1 MESKGPAR
9 YDPSV
14 HVPATIAAPASR
26 AATPAA
32 RMPNVAV
39 TSEVI
44 VPLYNERAMI
54 PQVHA
59 AIVAFA
65 ERHPEWRV
73 RFVDDGS
80 TDDTAER
87 LRTLLL
93 VNDAGGR
100 LTLEALPGHVGKADA
115 VAYTYTRYQDAV
127 PLAANVGKADAVA
140 HGIKAATAPR
150 VFYMDG
156 DLAYDPELLVQ
167 LDRALETHDVAIGSR
182 GIGEGGRT
190 PGVLRRVMGESYNL
204 LVRSILGLKHR
215 DTQAGI
221 KGFRREAAEQLFARR
236 TSRGFGFD
244 AELLFIAKRRTLR
257 VAEIPVTV
265 NPAHDAA
272 GSNVRLIRDPL
283 RMLVSLARIRWD
295 AICGKYRG

>member
-1 MESKGPAR
+1 MESKEPAR
-9 YDPSV
+9 YDPRV
-14 HVPATIAAPASR
+14 HVPATIAAPVDR

-100 LTLEALPGHVGKADA
+100 LTLEAL
-115 VAYTYTRYQDAV
+115 
-127 PLAANVGKADAVA
+127 AANVGKADAVA

-167 LDRALETHDVAIGSR
+167 LDRALETHDIAIGSR

-221 KGFRREAAEQLFARR
+221 KGFRRDAAEQLFARR

-244 AELLFIAKRRTLR
+244 AELLFIAKRRKLR

-295 AICGKYRG
+295 AICGTYRG

>member
-1 MESKGPAR
+1 MEFAEPAR
-9 YDPSV
+9 YDPRV
-14 HVPATIAAPASR
+14 NVPTAIAAPTDR
-26 AATPAA
+26 AATPSA
-32 RMPNVAV
+32 RMSSTAV

-54 PQVHA
+54 PAVHA

-100 LTLEALPGHVGKADA
+100 LTLEALPG
-115 VAYTYTRYQDAV
+115 
-127 PLAANVGKADAVA
+127 NVGKADAVS

-167 LDRALETHDVAIGSR
+167 LDRALDTHDVAIGSR

-244 AELLFIAKRRTLR
+244 AELLFIAKRRKLR

-283 RMLVSLARIRWD
+283 RMLVSLARIRMD
-295 AICGKYRG
+295 AIRGAYRH

>member
-1 MESKGPAR
+1 MESAGHAR
-9 YDPSV
+9 YHPRV
-14 HVPATIAAPASR
+14 HVPATIAAPADR

-54 PQVHA
+54 PAVHA

-100 LTLEALPGHVGKADA
+100 LTLEA
-115 VAYTYTRYQDAV
+115 
-127 PLAANVGKADAVA
+127 LAANVGKADAVA

-244 AELLFIAKRRTLR
+244 AELLFIAKRRKLR

-265 NPAHDAA
+265 NAAHDAA